1 MECGGSRAEVPLLAA
16 RPCGSHTSWTTHRK
30 KGLIHPNS
38 QGGSTAHE
46 LFETNS
52 MPAHSPQPTTSPLP
66 PNPSYQL
73 HFPLLHLNNNHTYT
87 RNDERY
93 CSFCLPL
100 PRIVNEPFFTAPTL
114 STLSTSNSKSH
125 PQSTTIQSLGAD
137 NLHKHPKN
145 SYAPRLHPLGSTPP
159 KLDRQNEQ
167 AWTLL
172 TTSTY
177 S

>member
-1 MECGGSRAEVPLLAA
+1 MRSSRRRINTWHTDTFDPPKTSTRVNREECGGSRAEVPLLAA

-100 PRIVNEPFFTAPTL
+100 PRIVNEPFFTAPTPL
-114 STLSTSNSKSH
+114 HSLNQQFKVPHSIYDD
-125 PQSTTIQSLGAD
+125 TISGRGQ
-137 NLHKHPKN
+137 P
-145 SYAPRLHPLGSTPP
+145 T
-159 KLDRQNEQ
+159 
-167 AWTLL
+167 
-172 TTSTY
+172 
-177 S
+177 